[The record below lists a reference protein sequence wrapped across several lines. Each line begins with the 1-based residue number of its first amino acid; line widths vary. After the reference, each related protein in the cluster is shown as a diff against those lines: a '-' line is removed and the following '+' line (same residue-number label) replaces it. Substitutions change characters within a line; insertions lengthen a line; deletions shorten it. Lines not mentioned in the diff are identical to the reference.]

1 MVSDGCGD
9 CVDVLRGMVLCCCG
23 LSLAAGEEVPSQAC
37 PSLFRVYP
45 VSQLH

>member
-9 CVDVLRGMVLCCCG
+9 CVDVLRGRVLCCCE
-23 LSLAAGEEVPSQAC
+23 LSLAAGEVPSQAC

-45 VSQLH
+45 VPQLH